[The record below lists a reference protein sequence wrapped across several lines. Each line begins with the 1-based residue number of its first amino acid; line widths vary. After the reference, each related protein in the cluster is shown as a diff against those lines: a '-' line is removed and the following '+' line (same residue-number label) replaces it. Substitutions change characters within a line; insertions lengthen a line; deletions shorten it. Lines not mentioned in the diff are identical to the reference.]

1 MLSYLL
7 RRLPGVPSREHPVS
21 PCTVHQASRP
31 VRIPFYRA
39 LFAQR
44 TVPFAHRFV
53 VRCLPG
59 ILIPSAA
66 LCAPCL
72 AFPLLLFVSCPSCI
86 VCPTFAFLSS
96 PLLLR
101 RASLVQRF
109 SHPPRYSFRSAF
121 DFHALD
127 AFPFLLPGTSVH
139 LCSLAVWWA
148 NRHTRLRYN
157 PFVLC
162 LRM

>member
-1 MLSYLL
+1 MLSSLL
-7 RRLPGVPSREHPVS
+7 PRSPGVPSRLHPVS
-21 PCTVHQASRP
+21 SCTVHPASRP

-44 TVPFAHRFV
+44 TVPFANRFV

-59 ILIPSAA
+59 ILIPSAG
-66 LCAPCL
+66 LCSPCS
-72 AFPLLLFVSCPSCI
+72 AFPLLLFVSCRSCI
-86 VCPTFAFLSS
+86 VGRTFTFISS
-96 PLLLR
+96 PLPLR

-109 SHPPRYSFRSAF
+109 PHAPLYPFRSALR
-121 DFHALD
+121 FHALD
-127 AFPFLLPGTSVH
+127 AFPFLSPGTSVH
-139 LCSLAVWWA
+139 LCSLAVCWA
-148 NRHTRLRYN
+148 NRHTRPRYN